1 MLGVAVSDLV
11 SICSPPPAEE
21 DLPSLPCPLRLAVA
35 GAPFAGK
42 TSVAQE
48 LARRFQLRVLDVEQ
62 LVQGECRGRESSE
75 RRGVCAWQY

>member
-1 MLGVAVSDLV
+1 MSDLV

-21 DLPSLPCPLRLAVA
+21 DLPSLPYPLRLAVV

-62 LVQGECRGRESSE
+62 LVQGEWRGGESSE
-75 RRGVCAWQY
+75 RRGVCAGQY